1 MDAITIQT
9 KLQKLGHYDG
19 KLDGSFGPKSQTAL
33 KNAFLAGL
41 NTPIT
46 AADVS
51 TVAASMGIE
60 PAKIWAVRDVEASAN
75 AFTDGLPT
83 ILYEPHVFSR
93 LTDHKYDRSNPD
105 ISSRSWNAKLYA
117 GSQSGRWN
125 QLLKA
130 SALDVDAALAAASYG
145 AFQILGSNFEVC
157 GYNSSFDFAYAQSQT
172 EKDQLLAFMDFCNG
186 NKLTPALK
194 AGNWAA
200 FARGYNGPSYAANQY
215 DKKLAAAYAKRR
227 K

>member
-1 MDAITIQT
+1 MT
-9 KLQKLGHYDG
+9 LQKLGHYEG
-19 KLDGSFGPKSQTAL
+19 KLDGAFGPKSQAAL
-33 KNAFLAGL
+33 KNALMAGL
-41 NTPIT
+41 NTPIGS
-46 AADVS
+46 ADVN
-51 TVAASMGIE
+51 TVAESMGIE

-83 ILYEPHVFSR
+83 ILFEPHVFSR
-93 LTDHKYDRSNPD
+93 LTDHKYDSSNRD
-105 ISSRSWNAKLYA
+105 LSSRSWNPKLYP

-130 SALDVDAALAAASYG
+130 SALDVDAALSAASYG
-145 AFQILGSNFEVC
+145 AFQILGTNFAVC
-157 GYNSSFDFAYAQSQT
+157 GYPSVWDFVYAQAQT

-200 FARGYNGPSYAANQY
+200 FARGYNGPKYAENQY